1 MDTKPQNPSSIK
13 SIFVCLIYFLFVFT
27 VVPVHAIQD
36 AKKDAAQDKTITDQA
51 EYDVYIKA
59 LNETNAA
66 AKGAAMMAFV
76 EKYPKSVVLN
86 DALTNALGA
95 FQQAGD
101 ESNMAIVSK
110 RILEIDPN
118 NIRALALLTFMARQK
133 ASVNNDVK
141 LAAEAAGYAD
151 RGLKAIPDFKKPDG
165 MSDADFS
172 AMGRSL
178 SDIFYG
184 AIGFNS
190 FVGKKYSEAKSPYQ
204 KALAVD
210 PNNILDN
217 YQLGISL
224 LMLPVKDTTGVWYVA
239 KAASLSKDSPAMHKV
254 IEDFGKSA
262 LKNIYKT
269 DAGWDALVAKTAKED
284 APPAA
289 TPAKAIPAKKTVKK

>member
-1 MDTKPQNPSSIK
+1 MNTKPEDPSFLK
-13 SIFVCLIYFLFVFT
+13 SIFVCMVYFLFAFT
-27 VVPVHAIQD
+27 VVPAHAFQD
-36 AKKDAAQDKTITDQA
+36 DKKDAAQDKTITDQA
-51 EYDVYIKA
+51 EYDTYIKA
-59 LNETNAA
+59 LNETNTAT
-66 AKGAAMMAFV
+66 KGAAMMAFV

-86 DALTNALGA
+86 DALANALGA

-110 RILEIDPN
+110 RLLEIDPN

-133 ASVNNDVK
+133 ASANNDAK
-141 LAAEAAGYAD
+141 LAAEAAEYAD
-151 RGLKAIPDFKKPDG
+151 RGLKSIPEFKKPDG
-165 MSDADFS
+165 MSDTDFA

-190 FVGKKYSEAKSPYQ
+190 FVGKKYAEAKTPYQ

-224 LMLPVKDTTGVWYVA
+224 LMLPAKDTTGLWYVA
-239 KAASLSKDSPAMHKV
+239 KAASLSKDTPAMRKV

-262 LKNIYKT
+262 LRNIYKT

-289 TPAKAIPAKKTVKK
+289 TPAKAAPAKKTVKK